1 LYSFSPII
9 EFIKKTLFENKIRG
23 NVIFALFL
31 NFFKF
36 FLIMTALYL
45 KMRIATLEFE
55 IAMID
60 ARMLQQ
66 NSDGLKSNK
75 VELEN
80 RVFVIQLY
88 HSQVVIDIF

>member
-1 LYSFSPII
+1 
-9 EFIKKTLFENKIRG
+9 
-23 NVIFALFL
+23 
-31 NFFKF
+31 
-36 FLIMTALYL
+36 MTALYL

-55 IAMID
+55 IAMLD
-60 ARMLQQ
+60 AKILKR

>member
-1 LYSFSPII
+1 
-9 EFIKKTLFENKIRG
+9 
-23 NVIFALFL
+23 
-31 NFFKF
+31 
-36 FLIMTALYL
+36 MTALYL

-75 VELEN
+75 VELET
-80 RVFVIQLY
+80 RVFVIQLN
-88 HSQVVIDIF
+88 HSQVVMIFSEDLNRVFHKILQSSRLISWLPVNVLAGNFNNSRFIL